1 MPKIHVMTDALAS
14 QVAAGEVVE
23 RPASVVKELI
33 ENSIDAGALR
43 INIEVD
49 KGGVAL
55 IKVTDDG
62 CGMTRNDALLAIER
76 HATSKLFKASDLDC
90 LSTYGFRGEALPSVA
105 SVSKFRLST
114 CETKALAGAELIVEG
129 GNLVKVSE
137 CGAAKGTQIEVR
149 DLFYNIPAR
158 RKFLKTQATEFG
170 HIEEVVRLAAI
181 VQPSIAFTLHHDS
194 REVRRLAASTQQIN
208 RISDLVGVDVIDH
221 LIEFKGCSKQSGLEV
236 NGWVSEPAFSRR
248 NRKMQYFFLNGR
260 PIETAAISSALKEA
274 YTGFIDRGAFPSAF
288 IFVNTDPA
296 NVDVNVHPAKREVR
310 FRNQRHVQELVTE
323 SVQKAIT
330 SRFSVSL
337 PDDNTAKIN
346 LPSTEQLSSVLPN
359 ASDRILSGVNVSD
372 SEDCSLDYK
381 QAIEL
386 DWAEPQLGESNLE
399 VNIPSEKDSTQ
410 RVIGVLGQRY
420 VIVEGSDGLVL
431 LHKRAAHER
440 ILYEEWMAVVHDQGC
455 PSQSLLAPVTLEL
468 SATDCELVISNTE
481 ILSKMGLNIELF
493 GGTTIKV
500 DSLPSS
506 CGDVDP
512 IVFFNS
518 VVTALSENGLASAK
532 RLSESDL
539 VAIVCSRAARYNES
553 NSIQE
558 LNALVRR
565 LKECDM
571 PYCDTRGRPTMVQ
584 FSFRELER
592 RFNVTPTK

>member
-62 CGMTRNDALLAIER
+62 CGMTRDDALLAIER

-221 LIEFKGCSKQSGLEV
+221 LIEFKGGSKQSGLEV

-372 SEDCSLDYK
+372 FEDCSLDYK

>member
-62 CGMTRNDALLAIER
+62 CGMTRDDALLAIER

-129 GNLVKVSE
+129 GKLVKVSE

-221 LIEFKGCSKQSGLEV
+221 LIEFKGGSKQSGLEV

-323 SVQKAIT
+323 FVQKAIT

-372 SEDCSLDYK
+372 FEDCSLDYK

-410 RVIGVLGQRY
+410 RVIGVLDQRY

>member
-62 CGMTRNDALLAIER
+62 CGMTRDDALLAIER

-114 CETKALAGAELIVEG
+114 CETKALAGTELIVEG

-221 LIEFKGCSKQSGLEV
+221 LIEFKGGSKQSGLEV

-323 SVQKAIT
+323 FVQKAIT

-337 PDDNTAKIN
+337 PDDNPAKIN

-372 SEDCSLDYK
+372 FEDCSLDYK

-399 VNIPSEKDSTQ
+399 VNIPSEKDTTQ
-410 RVIGVLGQRY
+410 RVIGVLDQRY

-558 LNALVRR
+558 LSALVRR

>member
-62 CGMTRNDALLAIER
+62 CGMTRDDALLAIER

-129 GNLVKVSE
+129 GKLVKVSE

-221 LIEFKGCSKQSGLEV
+221 LIEFKGGSKQSGLEV

-372 SEDCSLDYK
+372 FEDCSLDYK

-410 RVIGVLGQRY
+410 RVIGVLDQRY

>member
-62 CGMTRNDALLAIER
+62 CGMTRDDALLAIER

-158 RKFLKTQATEFG
+158 RKFLKTQATEFR

-221 LIEFKGCSKQSGLEV
+221 LIEFKGGSKQSGLEV

-410 RVIGVLGQRY
+410 RVIGVLDQRY

-440 ILYEEWMAVVHDQGC
+440 ILYEDWMAVVHDQGC

>member
-33 ENSIDAGALR
+33 ENSIDAGALL

-62 CGMTRNDALLAIER
+62 CGMTRDDALLAIER

-114 CETKALAGAELIVEG
+114 CETKALAGTELIVEG

-221 LIEFKGCSKQSGLEV
+221 LIEFKGGSKQSGLEV

-337 PDDNTAKIN
+337 PDDNPAKIN

-381 QAIEL
+381 QAIKL

-410 RVIGVLGQRY
+410 RVIGVLDQRY

-500 DSLPSS
+500 DSIPSS